1 MTITLKTR
9 LLYIKIKHK
18 KSLLKFNELKR
29 DINSTPEDFFY
40 ILYNQLHS
48 NIDKSFTLL
57 NDPDKI
63 YSINKLEKDDL
74 NRCIFGLISYGEK
87 GIASNLVEDY
97 GSGALVTNY
106 SRKTSEYELQNY
118 FFLIYI
124 PQNRDKGY
132 VIVQANSRQTIIKA
146 IEQELYNALHRVNQ
160 ALIYKLNK
168 YYLNNELYAF
178 LTDSH
183 INNISFIGHRPS
195 QDIADLHNIN
205 TGKCV
210 ITTTLSKINDSIV
223 KKIFGNNMKYLKKGI
238 GVKGGIEFEIG
249 HTYDDV
255 KVSVNSGGREKIIS
269 IKNDYLDLDD
279 DITSIVETDINNNPI
294 YSAIKTLAIDKLNKL
309 R

>member
-18 KSLLKFNELKR
+18 KSLLKFNELQR
-29 DINSTPEDFFY
+29 NIRNASEDFFD
-40 ILYNQLHS
+40 ILYNQLQS
-48 NIDKSFTLL
+48 DKDKSLKLL
-57 NDPDKI
+57 TDSDKI
-63 YSINKLEKDDL
+63 FSINKLEKDDS

-87 GIASNLVEDY
+87 GITSSLVEDC

-146 IEQELYNALHRVNQ
+146 IDQELYNALHRFNPD
-160 ALIYKLNK
+160 LIYKLNR
-168 YYLNNELYAF
+168 YYLNNELYNF

-183 INNISFIGHRPS
+183 INNISFIGHSPS
-195 QDIADLHNIN
+195 RDIADLHNIN

-210 ITTTLSKINDSIV
+210 ITTTLSKVNSRIV
-223 KKIFGNNMKYLKKGI
+223 KKIFGRNMKYLKKGI

-249 HTYDDV
+249 HTYDDI
-255 KVSVNSGGREKIIS
+255 KVSVTNGGREKILS
-269 IKNDYLDLDD
+269 IKNDDLDID
-279 DITSIVETDINNNPI
+279 EDITLIVEKDTNNNPV
-294 YSAIKTLAIDKLNKL
+294 YSAIKTLAIDKLNDL